1 MRTLH
6 PAVGEDEP
14 TPRRG
19 VRRKLKLIPGVEQS
33 GDGHRHRR
41 RFAPLSPA
49 QERIRLRFGLTTME
63 WQVAMMWLTGDAG
76 AKTAAKAFDLSARTV
91 EIHNSRAIAKIKAA
105 SKINQPVTKLQAALI
120 LDRALRPTQAPDRQ
134 EAE

>member
-14 TPRRG
+14 TPRHG
-19 VRRKLKLIPGVEQS
+19 SRRKLKLVPGVEQS
-33 GDGHRHRR
+33 RAGHRR
-41 RFAPLSPA
+41 RLAPLSAA
-49 QERIRLRFGLTTME
+49 QEAIRLRFGLSPME

-91 EIHNSRAIAKIKAA
+91 EIHNSRAIAKIRAA
-105 SKINQPVTKLQAALI
+105 SKINHPVTKIQAALI

-134 EAE
+134 ETE

>member
-19 VRRKLKLIPGVEQS
+19 ARRKLKLIPGVDQS
-33 GDGHRHRR
+33 REGHRR
-41 RFAPLSPA
+41 RFAPPSPA

-76 AKTAAKAFDLSARTV
+76 AKTAAKAFDLSARTI